1 LGHFPGCQ
9 ENPFKAMLRQYLT
22 PPAHHALARILAIAA
37 VAAALAQLPPVA
49 GMPE

>member
-22 PPAHHALARILAIAA
+22 PAHHALARILAIAA
-37 VAAALAQLPPVA
+37 VAAALAQLPSVA